1 VVRPVQVFDL
11 IVALEYA
18 IFSLSGDPLPD
29 AAADALDRVVDEA
42 VAGQGIASTAGNE
55 HVVVL
60 SPHQN
65 NFAMP
70 LRVEVWP
77 GEPPDDLD
85 PWQEA
90 FCTGLVVGDGGLVF
104 ESPTTGTRVVP
115 VPSGRYAVRI
125 AGRGF
130 VRRGWPGSTTPGD
143 EWRLQLWPA
152 PGPIRPRRLRAW
164 RDPEAA
170 LAMEGTGWSG
180 DIDELRAPDGPQ
192 DG

>member
-11 IVALEYA
+11 TVALEYA
-18 IFSLSGDPLPD
+18 IFYLSGDPLPD
-29 AAADALDRVVDEA
+29 AAAGALSRVVDEA

-55 HVVVL
+55 YVVVL

-85 PWQEA
+85 QWQEA
-90 FCTGLVVGDGGLVF
+90 FRTGLVVGVGGLVF
-104 ESPTTGTRVVP
+104 ESPTTETRIVP

-125 AGRGF
+125 TGRGF

-152 PGPIRPRRLRAW
+152 LGPIRPRRLRAW
-164 RDPEAA
+164 RGLEAA

-180 DIDELRAPDGPQ
+180 DLDELRAPDGPQ
-192 DG
+192 GG